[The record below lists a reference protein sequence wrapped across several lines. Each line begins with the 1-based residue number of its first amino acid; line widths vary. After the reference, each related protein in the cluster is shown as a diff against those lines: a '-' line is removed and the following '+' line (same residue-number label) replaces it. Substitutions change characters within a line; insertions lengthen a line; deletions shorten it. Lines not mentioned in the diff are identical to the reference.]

1 MPKKKKPVQEMTTD
15 EIALTVF
22 PRKVVKELQ
31 RLANPLKTSR
41 ASRKK
46 SNK

>member
-1 MPKKKKPVQEMTTD
+1 MPKKKKPAQEMTTG
-15 EIALTVF
+15 EIARAVF
-22 PRKVVKELQ
+22 PGKVVKELQ
-31 RLANPLKTSR
+31 RLANPSKTSR

>member
-1 MPKKKKPVQEMTTD
+1 MPKKKKPVQEMTTG
-15 EIALTVF
+15 EMAQEVF